1 MRTWIAVCAF
11 AVLFVGGA
19 AALARAHAT
28 AAELSSEER
37 EKLYAVR
44 AGLEESLRTAP
55 ADAELWRRL
64 GLLEQRLGEPRR
76 ALEAFKKV
84 VELRPEDA
92 SAWFML
98 GLIHEKLG
106 DVYAAVEAWEK
117 CLRFAKTDKESETAR
132 RHLARLRP

>member
-11 AVLFVGGA
+11 SVLLFGGVA
-19 AALARAHAT
+19 ASSRAHAP
-28 AAELSSEER
+28 AEELSAEER
-37 EKLYAVR
+37 ARLLSVR
-44 AGLEESLRTAP
+44 AGLEESLRAAP

-84 VELRPEDA
+84 AELRPEDA

-106 DVYAAVEAWEK
+106 DVSSAVEAWEK
-117 CLRFAKTDKESETAR
+117 CLRFAKTEKESETAR
-132 RHLARLRP
+132 RHLAHLRP